1 MNKARI
7 AVAACAALALA
18 LPASS
23 MASVDVY
30 KTCTD
35 LGLGSGQTLDL
46 GAIGTVTVSTCSRVE
61 SVECEREQLQ
71 LLIPGVIRTTV
82 SVCKLEELT

>member
-1 MNKARI
+1 M

-23 MASVDVY
+23 SASVDFY
-30 KTCTD
+30 ETCTD

-46 GAIGTVTVSTCSRVE
+46 GALGTVTVSTCSRVE
-61 SVECEREQLQ
+61 SVECEREELQ
-71 LLIPGVIRTTV
+71 VLVPGVIRTTI